1 MMRRAGGL
9 ATRQTENFC
18 FACTG
23 FGGDSGWN
31 GWYKSGSMYWAVGR
45 LICFYFLT
53 GGSYWPQT
61 NASELHLAGSFQGH
75 PIWPYLAR
83 PILRQ
88 KCIFGQLALLF
99 NFCRWVWPGTY
110 DVTTGAPCYLKASWW
125 IQGSKSSINSHT
137 FVGPYGVVLKVY
149 ANIAVYQQGREKISV
164 SPAVACMVAH
174 RYLPVKS
181 KNKK

>member
-1 MMRRAGGL
+1 MHANVLVLFKLFSSSALTVLERSPSHSVFTGTRRHDAGGL

-23 FGGDSGWN
+23 LGGDS

-53 GGSYWPQT
+53 GGSYWPET
-61 NASELHLAGSFQGH
+61 NASELHFAGSFQGH

-110 DVTTGAPCYLKASWW
+110 DVTTRTPCYLKASWW
-125 IQGSKSSINSHT
+125 IQGSKSSVNSHT
-137 FVGPYGVVLKVY
+137 YGVVG
-149 ANIAVYQQGREKISV
+149 A
-164 SPAVACMVAH
+164 PT
-174 RYLPVKS
+174 
-181 KNKK
+181 